1 LPAGRPAARSG
12 TFLPSVIGEFASGA
26 VAGLAVAM
34 PIGAVGS
41 YLIGLSARER
51 RSTAAAAALGIA
63 SVDGIYAILAALSG
77 AGVHELLNEATGWL
91 SWVAAITL
99 LLVAVHTMRLAIRRY
114 RGHTG
119 TLAQHSK
126 LSPSRAYLSLFTLTA
141 INPATVITFAAV
153 VVGRSQIGSSW
164 PAVALFALGA
174 FVASAAWQLLLAAGG
189 SLLGRLLR
197 GHRGQLGISLGSAL
211 IMLAL
216 SAGVMLS

>member
-1 LPAGRPAARSG
+1 MISDFVSG
-12 TFLPSVIGEFASGA
+12 T

-41 YLIGLSARER
+41 YLIGLAARER
-51 RSTAAAAALGIA
+51 PPTAAAAALGIA
-63 SVDGIYAILAALSG
+63 CVDGVYAVMAALAG
-77 AGVHELLNEATGWL
+77 AGVHELLSEANSWL
-91 SWVAAITL
+91 RWVAAITL
-99 LLVAVHTMRLAIRRY
+99 VVVALHTLRLGVRRY

-119 TLAQHSK
+119 TITHRK
-126 LSPSRAYLSLFTLTA
+126 LSPARAYFSLFALTA

-164 PAVALFALGA
+164 LAVALFALGA
-174 FVASAAWQLLLAAGG
+174 FVASAVWQLMLAGSG

-197 GHRGQLGISLGSAL
+197 GQRGQLGITLGSAL

-216 SAGVMLS
+216 SAGLLLS

>member
-1 LPAGRPAARSG
+1 M
-12 TFLPSVIGEFASGA
+12 IGELASGA

-34 PIGAVGS
+34 PVGAVGS

-63 SVDGIYAILAALSG
+63 SVDGIYAILAALIG
-77 AGVHELLNEATGWL
+77 AGLHELLNEATGWL

-99 LLVAVHTMRLAIRRY
+99 VLIAVHTMRLAIRRY
-114 RGHTG
+114 RGHAG

-126 LSPSRAYLSLFTLTA
+126 LSPARAYLSLFMLTA

-153 VVGRSQIGSSW
+153 VGRSLIGSSW
-164 PAVALFALGA
+164 LALALFALGA

-189 SLLGRLLR
+189 GLLGQLLR
-197 GHRGQLGISLGSAL
+197 GRRGQLGISLSSAL

-216 SAGVMLS
+216 SAGVLLS

>member
-1 LPAGRPAARSG
+1 M
-12 TFLPSVIGEFASGA
+12 IGEFASGA

-34 PIGAVGS
+34 PVGAVGS

-63 SVDGIYAILAALSG
+63 SVDGIYAILAALIG
-77 AGVHELLNEATGWL
+77 AGLHELLNEATGWL

-99 LLVAVHTMRLAIRRY
+99 VLIAVRTMRLAIRRY
-114 RGHTG
+114 RGHAG

-126 LSPSRAYLSLFTLTA
+126 LSPARAYLSLFMLTA

-153 VVGRSQIGSSW
+153 VGRSPIGSSW
-164 PAVALFALGA
+164 LALALFALGA

-189 SLLGRLLR
+189 GLLGRLLR
-197 GHRGQLGISLGSAL
+197 GRRGQLGISLSSAL

-216 SAGVMLS
+216 SAGVLLS

>member
-1 LPAGRPAARSG
+1 M
-12 TFLPSVIGEFASGA
+12 IGEFASGA

-63 SVDGIYAILAALSG
+63 SVDGIYAILAALIG

-99 LLVAVHTMRLAIRRY
+99 VLVAVHTMRLAIRRY

-126 LSPSRAYLSLFTLTA
+126 LSPARAYLSLFTLTA

-164 PAVALFALGA
+164 LALALFALGA

-197 GHRGQLGISLGSAL
+197 GRRGQLGISLGSAL

-216 SAGVMLS
+216 SAGVLLS

>member
-1 LPAGRPAARSG
+1 MISD
-12 TFLPSVIGEFASGA
+12 FVSGA

-41 YLIGLSARER
+41 YLIGLAARER
-51 RSTAAAAALGIA
+51 PPTAAAAALGIA
-63 SVDGIYAILAALSG
+63 SVDGVYAILAALSG
-77 AGVHELLNEATGWL
+77 AVVHELLSEASGWL
-91 SWVAAITL
+91 TWAAAITL
-99 LLVAVHTMRLAIRRY
+99 GLVAVHTMRLAIRRY

-126 LSPSRAYLSLFTLTA
+126 LSPARAYLSLFALTA

-153 VVGRSQIGSSW
+153 VIGRSQIGPSW
-164 PAVALFALGA
+164 LAMALFALGA
-174 FVASAAWQLLLAAGG
+174 FVASAVWQLLLAGGG

-197 GHRGQLGISLGSAL
+197 GRRGQLGISLGSAL

-216 SAGVMLS
+216 SASVLLG